1 MGKRVHFLTLGCPKN
16 QVDSEI
22 MLGVLARSGHELVLD
37 PDAADVLVVNT
48 CAFIGPAKEESIDAI
63 LDAARVKAAR
73 EGRRLVVTGCLAQRY
88 AEDLTGSLPEVD
100 AFVGTGDLVRIA
112 EAVEAPPAAAPIVY
126 RGAQHVLPAHDV
138 APRLRTGGWWT
149 SYLKVSEGCDHTC
162 SFCIIPKIRG
172 RHESR
177 ALDDLV
183 TEAAALAADGAL
195 ELNLIAQDL
204 TAYGRDL
211 AGDTSLAT
219 LLRALAI
226 RVPAI
231 RWLRL
236 LYAYPSSVT
245 DELLE
250 VMASEPAVCRYLD
263 MPLQHASD
271 RMLRAMRRERSG
283 RALCE
288 LIARIRAAVPGIAM
302 RTAFIVGFPGETE
315 DDVRALCDF
324 VEEIRFER
332 VGVFRYSKEE
342 NTHAATLPGHV
353 PERVKQTRFERV
365 METQARVAAEL
376 ARAQIG
382 REVDVLLEEESEPG
396 VFVGRTATQ
405 APEIDGTIRV
415 RGEGEVGE
423 IVRVLVTGADVYDL
437 RGDIAPAVDTT
448 GTTPYIPPP
457 RHAKDFPQEVA
468 RDPRDHANASAPQRA
483 ARAARGARPE
493 QR

>member
-1 MGKRVHFLTLGCPKN
+1 MAQKRVHLLTLGCPKN

-22 MLGVLARSGHELVLD
+22 MLGILGRDGHELVLD

-73 EGRRLVVTGCLAQRY
+73 PGRTLVVTGCLAQRY
-88 AEDLTGSLPEVD
+88 ADELRTALPEVD
-100 AFVGTGDLVRIA
+100 VFVGTGDLARIGN
-112 EAVEAPPAAAPIVY
+112 AVTAAPAGAPIVY
-126 RGAQHVLPAHDV
+126 REAPHVLPAWTT
-138 APRLRTGGWWT
+138 APRVRTGGWWT
-149 SYLKVSEGCDHTC
+149 AYLKVSEGCDHTC

-177 ALDDLV
+177 PMDDVLA
-183 TEAAALAADGAL
+183 EAAALAADGTL
-195 ELNLIAQDL
+195 ELNLVAQDS

-211 AGDTSLAT
+211 AGDASLAK

-231 RWLRL
+231 RWIRL

-250 VMASEPAVCRYLD
+250 VMATEAAVCRYLD

-271 RMLRAMRRERSG
+271 RMLRAMRRERSAG
-283 RALCE
+283 ALRA
-288 LIARIRAAVPGIAM
+288 LIARIRAAVPGIAL

-324 VEEIRFER
+324 VEEIAFER

-342 NTHAATLPGHV
+342 NTHAATLPGHL
-353 PERVKQTRFERV
+353 PERVKQGRWERV
-365 METQARVAAEL
+365 MEAQARVAARL
-376 ARAQIG
+376 ARAQVG
-382 REVDVLLEEESEPG
+382 REVDVLLEDEKAPG

-405 APEIDGTIRV
+405 APEIDGTIV
-415 RGEGEVGE
+415 VEGPGQPGD
-423 IVRVLVTGADVYDL
+423 IVRVRVVGADVYDL
-437 RGDIAPAVDTT
+437 RGLVQSTVDTACRT
-448 GTTPYIPPP
+448 
-457 RHAKDFPQEVA
+457 A
-468 RDPRDHANASAPQRA
+468 
-483 ARAARGARPE
+483 
-493 QR
+493 

>member
-1 MGKRVHFLTLGCPKN
+1 VAKRVHFLTLGCPKN
-16 QVDSEI
+16 QIDSEL
-22 MLGVLARSGHELVLD
+22 MLGMLARGGHELVLD

-63 LDAARVKAAR
+63 LDAARTKAAR

-88 AEDLTGSLPEVD
+88 ADDLTKSLPEVD
-100 AFVGTGDLVRIA
+100 AFVGTGDLPRILD
-112 EAVEAPPAAAPIVY
+112 AVDGPSADAPVVY
-126 RGAQHVLPAHDV
+126 RGAQHVLPAHAT

-177 ALDDLV
+177 PIDDV
-183 TEAAALAADGAL
+183 VAEAEGLAADGTL

-211 AGDTSLAT
+211 AGDASLAK

-226 RVPAI
+226 RVPSL

-250 VMASEPAVCRYLD
+250 VMATEPAVCRYLD

-271 RMLRAMRRERSG
+271 RMLLAMRRERSG
-283 RALCE
+283 DALRR
-288 LIARIRAAVPGIAM
+288 LIAKIRAAVPGIAL
-302 RTAFIVGFPGETE
+302 RTAFIVGFPGESD
-315 DDVRALCDF
+315 DDVRELCDF
-324 VEEIRFER
+324 IEESEFER

-342 NTHAATLPGHV
+342 NTHAATLPGHL
-353 PERVKQTRFERV
+353 PERVKQARFERV
-365 METQARVAAEL
+365 MEAQQAVAARL
-376 ARAQIG
+376 ARAQVG
-382 REVDVLLEEESEPG
+382 RTVDVLLEDEVEPG

-405 APEIDGTIRV
+405 APEIDGTITV
-415 RGEGEVGE
+415 RGDGDVGE
-423 IVRVLVTGADVYDL
+423 IVQARVVGADVYDL
-437 RGDIAPAVDTT
+437 RAEIVSAVDRVSL
-448 GTTPYIPPP
+448 TP
-457 RHAKDFPQEVA
+457 
-468 RDPRDHANASAPQRA
+468 
-483 ARAARGARPE
+483 
-493 QR
+493 

>member
-1 MGKRVHFLTLGCPKN
+1 MAGKRVHFLTLGCPKN

-22 MLGVLARSGHELVLD
+22 MLGVLARDGHELVLD
-37 PDAADVLVVNT
+37 PESADVLVVNT

-73 EGRRLVVTGCLAQRY
+73 AGRRLVVTGCLAQRY
-88 AEDLTGSLPEVD
+88 ADDLRTSLPEVD
-100 AFVGTGDLVRIA
+100 VFVGTGDLGRIG
-112 EAVEAPPAAAPIVY
+112 EAIEAPPAGAPVVY
-126 RGAQHVLPAHDV
+126 RGAQHVLPRHDV
-138 APRLRTGGWWT
+138 SPRVRTGAWWT
-149 SYLKVSEGCDHTC
+149 AYLKVSEGCDHTC

-177 ALDDLV
+177 PIDDLV
-183 TEAAALAADGAL
+183 AEAESLAGDGTL

-211 AGDTSLAT
+211 SGDASLAR

-231 RWLRL
+231 RWIRL

-245 DELLE
+245 DALLE
-250 VMASEPAVCRYLD
+250 VMASEQAVCRYLD

-271 RMLRAMRRERSG
+271 RMLRSMRRERSAAAL
-283 RALCE
+283 RA
-288 LIARIRAAVPGIAM
+288 LIARIRAAVPGIAL

-315 DDVRALCDF
+315 DDVQALCDF
-324 VEEIRFER
+324 IEETAFDR

-342 NTHAATLPGHV
+342 NTHAATLPGHL
-353 PERVKQTRFERV
+353 PERVKQRRWERV
-365 METQARVAAEL
+365 METQARVAARL

-382 REVDVLLEEESEPG
+382 RQVEVLLEEETDPG

-405 APEIDGTIRV
+405 APEIDGTIV
-415 RGEGEVGE
+415 VEGHGAPGELVK
-423 IVRVLVTGADVYDL
+423 VRVVDAAVYDL
-437 RGDIAPAVDTT
+437 RGQIESTVD
-448 GTTPYIPPP
+448 
-457 RHAKDFPQEVA
+457 
-468 RDPRDHANASAPQRA
+468 SAQPTA
-483 ARAARGARPE
+483 
-493 QR
+493 